1 MKYLT
6 AEQVLFIHSRLIDET
21 GGSHGIRDTSLLLS
35 AIERPKSGFGDTELY
50 PDIFAKSA
58 ALMESLIKN
67 HPFIDGNKRTAITS
81 SAIFLQVNGHNLKAS
96 QEEFE
101 RFTLKMA
108 VEKVSL
114 KDTAKWFREHT
125 KNGS

>member
-21 GGSHGIRDTSLLLS
+21 GGLHGIRDTGLLLS
-35 AIERPKSGFGDTELY
+35 AVERPKSCFGDRELY
-50 PDIFAKSA
+50 PDIFFKSA

-96 QEEFE
+96 QEELE

-114 KDTAKWFREHT
+114 EDTAKWFRKHT
-125 KNGS
+125 NNRS

>member
-1 MKYLT
+1 MQNIKKSLLFNASCTALVVTALTFATRAGMIEPWRAEFNLT

-21 GGSHGIRDTSLLLS
+21 GGSHGVRDTGLLLS
-35 AIERPKSGFGDTELY
+35 AVERPKSGFGDTELY

-81 SAIFLQVNGHNLKAS
+81 SAIFLQVNGHNL
-96 QEEFE
+96 
-101 RFTLKMA
+101 
-108 VEKVSL
+108 
-114 KDTAKWFREHT
+114 
-125 KNGS
+125 